1 MRRLTVGFTLLAL
14 AVVAGCESTS
24 TEKEGPA
31 TFKPT
36 SDLPLTFTYPKKL
49 KRDDSPEFSV
59 GEGSPKAAVALGLD
73 DVNAVIISRY
83 DIGVAIDRDNLAQ
96 ARSELDGSVKRLFR
110 GRARGTRV
118 KRGGLPGFEYRVP
131 IAKPVKARSVL
142 TFLFDGRREYEL
154 NCQSTPEHR
163 QELLRAC
170 DQILQTLKVTRAG
183 D

>member
-49 KRDDSPEFSV
+49 KRDDSPKSNLET
-59 GEGSPKAAVALGLD
+59 GSPKAAVALGLD
-73 DVNAVIISRY
+73 DVNAVVVSRY
-83 DIGVAIDRDNLAQ
+83 DIGVAIDRGNLAQ
-96 ARSELDGSVKRLFR
+96 VRSELDGIVKRLFR

-183 D
+183 G